1 MLNFMNNSHNTPDDT
16 TPPDEELSQT
26 QLDARAAA
34 TTVFSDGSTF
44 DYENG
49 YQNNGA
55 PVATRDREEKP
66 TIAKSHKIFT
76 GERLLITFLSAMILA
91 VVAGGAL
98 FGVSS
103 FQHIENNDALRAA
116 VNGSD
121 QVKIV
126 QISKDDA
133 LVKRPDGS
141 FFKCAVSYASDNGHP
156 VGLLFCTAGGPS
168 TFTIPLPH
176 DPNNLFY
183 TGPTDK

>member
-1 MLNFMNNSHNTPDDT
+1 MLNFMNNSQNTPDDT

-76 GERLLITFLSAMILA
+76 GDRVAVAFIWLLTLL
-91 VVAGGAL
+91 VVVGGV
-98 FGVSS
+98 FMTVFN
-103 FQHIENNDALRAA
+103 FQNGENTKALRAGVDNA
-116 VNGSD
+116 G

-126 QISKDDA
+126 QITEGDVV
-133 LVKRPDGS
+133 VKRPDGS
-141 FFKCAVSYASDNGHP
+141 IFKCAVSYVSDNGHP
-156 VGLLFCTAGGPS
+156 VGLIFCSPGSPA
-168 TFTIPLPH
+168 TFTIQLPH
-176 DPNNLFY
+176 DPTNLFY
-183 TGPTDK
+183 VGPTDN

>member
-1 MLNFMNNSHNTPDDT
+1 MNNSQNTPDDM

-26 QLDARAAA
+26 ELDARAAA

-66 TIAKSHKIFT
+66 TIVKSHQILT
-76 GERLLITFLSAMILA
+76 SDRVITAFLS
-91 VVAGGAL
+91 L
-98 FGVSS
+98 FTLFLIVGSAYAAVSS
-103 FQHIENNDALRAA
+103 FHHRDNMNALRAG
-116 VNGSD
+116 VDGSG

-126 QISKDDA
+126 QITANDA
-133 LVKRPDGS
+133 VVKRPDGS
-141 FFKCAVSYASDNGHP
+141 LFNCSVSFVSDSGNP
-156 VGLLFCTAGGPS
+156 AGLVFCNPGSPA

-176 DPNNLFY
+176 DPTNVFY
-183 TGPTDK
+183 VGPTDN